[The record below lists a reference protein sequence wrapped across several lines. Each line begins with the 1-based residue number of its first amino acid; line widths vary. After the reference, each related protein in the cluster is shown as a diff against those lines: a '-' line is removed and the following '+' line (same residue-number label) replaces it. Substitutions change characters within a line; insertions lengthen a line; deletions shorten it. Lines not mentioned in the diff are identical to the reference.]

1 MLKDITIGQY
11 FPGDSLLHRLDAR
24 FKIVMTLLYIVML
37 FMGNALYSLSFG
49 IVYCITAR
57 ILSGLPLKLF
67 WKSLK
72 PLIPILTITAVL
84 DLLFMTD
91 GTVYF
96 QVGFLKITE
105 DGVFTAV
112 RMVVRIIFL
121 IIGSSLLTYTTSP
134 IQLTDAI
141 ERLLSPLKK
150 LHFPVHAFAMMM
162 TIALRFIPTLMEETD
177 KILAA
182 QKARGAS
189 FDTGKLKDKAK
200 ALVPVLIPLFVSA
213 FRRAEELATAME
225 CRCYRGDVGR
235 TKMKQ
240 MHAAVHDWL
249 ALSVTLVMLGGAIAV
264 CILF

>member
-24 FKIVMTLLYIVML
+24 FKIVMTLLYIIML
-37 FMGNALYSLSFG
+37 FMGNALYSFSFG
-49 IVYCITAR
+49 MVYCITAL

-72 PLIPILTITAVL
+72 PLIPILMITAVL

-240 MHAAVHDWL
+240 MHAAVRDWL

>member
-11 FPGDSLLHRLDAR
+11 FPGNSFLHRLDPR
-24 FKIVMTLLYIVML
+24 FKIVLTLMYIVML
-37 FMGNALYSLSFG
+37 FMGDALYSLSFG
-49 IVYCITAR
+49 IVYCIIA
-57 ILSGLPLKLF
+57 IALSRLSVKLF

-72 PLIPILTITAVL
+72 PIIPILLVTVIL
-84 DLLFMTD
+84 DILFITD
-91 GTVYF
+91 GDVYL
-96 QVGFLKITE
+96 QLGFFKLTE
-105 DGVFTAV
+105 DGVLTAV

-150 LHFPVHAFAMMM
+150 LRFPVHSFAMMM

-177 KILAA
+177 KIIAA

-189 FDTGKLKDKAK
+189 FDSGKFADKAK

-240 MHAAVHDWL
+240 MKAQVCDWAAFSFT
-249 ALSVTLVMLGGAIAV
+249 AVMLGLAIAV
-264 CILF
+264 SVIF